1 MEVGG
6 FIFFLNLVGNENSKS
21 LNMKKLIK
29 PSILPVIYIALG
41 TILFGNQDL
50 MIVIFMTIT
59 AIIYNY
65 VIDGNKNYLQNF
77 LEINGLFFIL
87 FIGSLFL
94 KDAGIE
100 IIRNYLLLMILSF
113 STVYFLKKNY
123 KTISA

>member
-1 MEVGG
+1 
-6 FIFFLNLVGNENSKS
+6 
-21 LNMKKLIK
+21 MKKLIK